1 MFFQRGQFIV
11 LVEIWLFLY
20 VFFFLGNLGLENVG
34 YCLSSLSFQSKCGQF
49 SIFFW
54 GKIQARTMCFTIFQ
68 NEKTALQ
75 AIKTRSS
82 KIRRIDIFP
91 KGLVHCFGQKL
102 AFFPFSLFY
111 AIKARKM
118 CLQYSRTEKYLSSLE
133 RQEVVK
139 VHGFGQK
146 LASFPSSFGGEK
158 APSCNKLHQVAPN
171 CIMLYQSAPSCTK
184 VHKIASNYTKL
195 HQTG

>member
-1 MFFQRGQFIV
+1 
-11 LVEIWLFLY
+11 
-20 VFFFLGNLGLENVG
+20 
-34 YCLSSLSFQSKCGQF
+34 
-49 SIFFW
+49 
-54 GKIQARTMCFTIFQ
+54 
-68 NEKTALQ
+68 
-75 AIKTRSS
+75 
-82 KIRRIDIFP
+82 
-91 KGLVHCFGQKL
+91 
-102 AFFPFSLFY
+102 
-111 AIKARKM
+111 M

-171 CIMLYQSAPSCTK
+171 CIMLYQSAPSCIK

-195 HQTG
+195 HQTAPSFTKVHQVALICTMLHQSAPSCSKMHQVASICTKLHSVSAN

>member
-1 MFFQRGQFIV
+1 M
-11 LVEIWLFLY
+11 
-20 VFFFLGNLGLENVG
+20 FFFLGNLGLENVG

-54 GKIQARTMCFTIFQ
+54 GKMQARTMCFTIFQ

-139 VHGFGQK
+139 VRGFGQK
-146 LASFPSSFGGEK
+146 LASFPSSFGGGGR
-158 APSCNKLHQVAPN
+158 HQVAPK
-171 CIMLYQSAPSCTK
+171 CAKLQQTAPSCT
-184 VHKIASNYTKL
+184 NL
-195 HQTG
+195 H

>member
-1 MFFQRGQFIV
+1 
-11 LVEIWLFLY
+11 
-20 VFFFLGNLGLENVG
+20 
-34 YCLSSLSFQSKCGQF
+34 
-49 SIFFW
+49 
-54 GKIQARTMCFTIFQ
+54 
-68 NEKTALQ
+68 
-75 AIKTRSS
+75 
-82 KIRRIDIFP
+82 
-91 KGLVHCFGQKL
+91 
-102 AFFPFSLFY
+102 
-111 AIKARKM
+111 M

-158 APSCNKLHQVAPN
+158 APSCNNLHQVAPN

-184 VHKIASNYTKL
+184 VHKIASNDTKL

>member
-1 MFFQRGQFIV
+1 
-11 LVEIWLFLY
+11 
-20 VFFFLGNLGLENVG
+20 
-34 YCLSSLSFQSKCGQF
+34 
-49 SIFFW
+49 
-54 GKIQARTMCFTIFQ
+54 MCFTIFQ

-91 KGLVHCFGQKL
+91 KGLVHFFGQKW

>member
-20 VFFFLGNLGLENVG
+20 VFFLGNLGLENVG

-54 GKIQARTMCFTIFQ
+54 GKMQARTMCFTIFQ

-139 VHGFGQK
+139 VHSFGQK
-146 LASFPSSFGGEK
+146 LASFPSSCGGRGGGGR
-158 APSCNKLHQVAPN
+158 HQVAPK
-171 CIMLYQSAPSCTK
+171 CAKLQQTAPSCT
-184 VHKIASNYTKL
+184 NL
-195 HQTG
+195 H